1 MLGRY
6 TGLQKNFYGYRG
18 TDSMP
23 DCTALF
29 CWFVIP
35 DVFYVHQSTF
45 DALKA
50 ATPGVAFNN
59 RIPVKLGTPYGP
71 FVHHRGK
78 YAPSDAY
85 PQAEQTDL

>member
-35 DVFYVHQSTF
+35 DVFYVH
-45 DALKA
+45 
-50 ATPGVAFNN
+50 
-59 RIPVKLGTPYGP
+59 
-71 FVHHRGK
+71 
-78 YAPSDAY
+78 
-85 PQAEQTDL
+85 